1 MRGVRHRRSGNTTR
15 LALAAILVTL
25 AVVAAPAV
33 SSARVSH
40 QDLVTAEDRLATL
53 NNHLSLLVEQYDQ
66 ASLALTKAE
75 AGLADARAAAEK
87 AQAEADGARATL
99 SARAR
104 MAYET
109 AGSQLDVLLG
119 ATSLAQFS
127 DRLEFIGRVAQQDTD
142 AANQAMV
149 TGQAASRAASTLAA
163 AVQQRQAVL
172 KSLAASKSQIQAGIA
187 EQQSLIGQLR
197 GSLAKQALE
206 DAIARQQ
213 AEAATQARA
222 REQQQQQVAPPPRQ
236 GGGGDPGGPPPPV
249 GSGAAAAVR
258 AAYSVIGVP
267 YVWGGADPKIGFDC
281 SGLTMW
287 SWAQGGVSLPHSA
300 AAQYGMLPHISRN
313 QLQPGDL
320 LFFYSPIHHVALYV
334 GGGMVIEALHPGT
347 FVLEDSPDWP
357 NYVGAARP

>member
-1 MRGVRHRRSGNTTR
+1 MRGMRHRRSGNTTR

-25 AVVAAPAV
+25 AVVAAPTV

-40 QDLVTAEDRLATL
+40 QDLVAAEDRLATL

-75 AGLADARAAAEK
+75 AGLADARAAADK
-87 AQAEADGARATL
+87 AQAEADAARATL

-149 TGQAASRAASTLAA
+149 TGQAASRAAATLGA

-172 KSLAASKSQIQAGIA
+172 QSLATSKSQIQSGIA
-187 EQQSLIGQLR
+187 EQQGLIDELR
-197 GSLAKQALE
+197 HSLAKQALE

-213 AEAATQARA
+213 ALAAAQARA
-222 REQQQQQVAPPPRQ
+222 REQQQQQAAPPPRQ
-236 GGGGDPGGPPPPV
+236 GGGGDPGPPPPV
-249 GSGAAAAVR
+249 GSGAGAAVR
-258 AAYSVIGVP
+258 AAFSVIGVP
-267 YVWGGADPKIGFDC
+267 YVWGGADPKVGFDC

-300 AAQYGMLPHISRN
+300 EAQYGMLPHISRN